1 MRGGLFALTGAVFT
15 ADQILKRKVEEDLS
29 QGQVGRIGPRF
40 IITRSRNRG
49 AAMNLGEKNPEL
61 ITAASGLVLT
71 AAQAALVSRLLKGRR
86 GLTETGLA
94 LLTGGG
100 ASNVADRLRQGYVT
114 DYIRFRTG
122 NPETDKVVYNLGDL
136 AIFAGAAFLVAGI
149 FRGEV

>member
-71 AAQAALVSRLLKGRR
+71 AAHPSPLSANRGGFFGNHHFSRANDYLVQHGM
-86 GLTETGLA
+86 A
-94 LLTGGG
+94 PI
-100 ASNVADRLRQGYVT
+100 VW
-114 DYIRFRTG
+114 
-122 NPETDKVVYNLGDL
+122 
-136 AIFAGAAFLVAGI
+136 
-149 FRGEV
+149 